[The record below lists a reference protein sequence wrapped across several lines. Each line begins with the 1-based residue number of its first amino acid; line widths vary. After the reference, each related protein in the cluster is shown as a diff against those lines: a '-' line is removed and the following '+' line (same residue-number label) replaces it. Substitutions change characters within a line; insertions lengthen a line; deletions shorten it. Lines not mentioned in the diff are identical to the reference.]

1 MPALRLLPLLFV
13 LFFVLYAL
21 GAFWGLP
28 SALTPA
34 IDSISPLGPLAF
46 VGKYKQTDMTYVYP
60 AVHQLLQVAVYAV
73 VLLIAKITGSIG
85 TISSAW
91 PYGFRDPSALFTVL
105 LVVSNLISAAMAAFL
120 LRTLWR
126 MRPDPAAAQ
135 WFAIFLLGLSGV
147 FAYYARTANMDMPYL
162 FWIVLAWHQLW
173 LYLTAPAN
181 SDEYAQNGLVRGGV
195 RGRIQRWLAA
205 TGLWASNF
213 RPLLLAGLFSALS
226 FGSKDQASTIIFGF
240 GLLLLLYAP
249 VGGKGGWRLRLR
261 QATMFSAAVAI
272 CYAVFAIAPQPARWW
287 YHVRF
292 VTQNPAIHITP
303 ETPAGLWGQIL
314 LFERCYLRLHHIF
327 TYAGLPLAV
336 AGIVILWR
344 RGRHRELALLL
355 VPALTYYAA
364 VIARVRAPEERY
376 LLPIAIPLVLCAGV
390 AIGALRDLPRGRK
403 PAYALAAGTLAAQ
416 LVFSFFPVTYCQLF
430 DTKRDLQRYLS
441 SLLPPQTPIAIHGM
455 QTLNYPNRLIYDQY
469 RLMLAPGQAIVPIS
483 THPANLLHPFDP
495 AVRHVFTGTPQPPPD
510 GAYRLLGQWRYTNW
524 IRTHV
529 HVPATHEFFL
539 YERQ

>member
-1 MPALRLLPLLFV
+1 MPALRSPQALFV
-13 LFFVLYAL
+13 SFAILYAL

-46 VGKYKQTDMTYVYP
+46 VAKYTQTDITYVYP
-60 AVHQLLQVAVYAV
+60 AVHQLLQVAFYAV
-73 VLLIAKITGSIG
+73 VLAGAKLTGAIG
-85 TISSAW
+85 PLSSAW
-91 PYGFRDPSALFTVL
+91 PYGFKDPSALFTVL

-135 WFAIFLLGLSGV
+135 WFAIPLLGLSGV
-147 FAYYARTANMDMPYL
+147 FAYYARTANMDIPYL

-173 LYLTAPAN
+173 LYLTSPD
-181 SDEYAQNGLVRGGV
+181 S
-195 RGRIQRWLAA
+195 
-205 TGLWASNF
+205 SSS

-240 GLLLLLYAP
+240 GLLLLFYAP
-249 VGGKGGWRLRLR
+249 LGGGGGRRLRLR
-261 QATMFSAAVAI
+261 QATVFSVAMAAS
-272 CYAVFAIAPQPARWW
+272 YALFAIAPQPARWL

-292 VTQNPAIHITP
+292 VTQDPAVHITP

-314 LFERCYLRLHHIF
+314 LLERCYLRLHHIF

-336 AGIVILWR
+336 AGIIILWR

-355 VPALTYYAA
+355 IPALTYYVA

-376 LLPIAIPLVLCAGV
+376 LLPIVIPLVLCAGV
-390 AIGALRDLPRGRK
+390 AIGALRHLAWGRK

-416 LVFSFFPVTYCQLF
+416 FVFSFFPVTYCQMF
-430 DTKRDLQRYLS
+430 DTKRDLQRDLS
-441 SLLPPQTPIAIHGM
+441 TLLPPRSPIAIHGM
-455 QTLNYPNRLIYDQY
+455 QTLNYPNRYIYDQY
-469 RLMLAPGQAIVPIS
+469 RLMLAPGQVIIPPS
-483 THPANLLHPFDP
+483 THAANLLHPFDQ
-495 AVRHVFTGTPQPPPD
+495 AVRHVFTGTPHPPPE
-510 GAYRLLGQWRYTNW
+510 GSYRLISQWTYPDW
-524 IRTHV
+524 IRSHV
-529 HVPATHEFFL
+529 HVPAIYELFL
-539 YERQ
+539 HQRQ